1 MLDGAITS
9 ASLTYQSLQDLLDG
23 VQSFP
28 LSKVHI
34 PNNNVH
40 VAQQLP
46 KIRISKVSI
55 REYGS
60 IVETSPSDSGIPNL
74 LKY

>member
-1 MLDGAITS
+1 MLNGAITS
-9 ASLTYQSLQDLLDG
+9 ASYQSLQDLLDD

-28 LSKVHI
+28 LSKVHT
-34 PNNNVH
+34 PNNSVH

-46 KIRISKVSI
+46 KIRFSKVSI

-60 IVETSPSDSGIPNL
+60 IVETLPSDSGIPNL
-74 LKY
+74 SKY